1 MISDDATYTS
11 FIHSSQVVFL
21 CVYVRFFSL
30 SPSIHRTVLLSES
43 SFTPTSKTSLNTC
56 FSTPF
61 FSPFSSNATDI
72 RCYPRPF
79 TDPPSDPAS
88 LRRSHRG
95 RRRSSLLPQPE
106 RHARRALQLDSIS
119 FSSITPRI
127 PRSRLQRHRSE
138 RETHA
143 PVRVGLRRADR

>member
-1 MISDDATYTS
+1 MTPPTLPLFTLHKS
-11 FIHSSQVVFL
+11 FFYAFT
-21 CVYVRFFSL
+21 CAFSL
-30 SPSIHRTVLLSES
+30 SFHRSIGQFSFRRAALLPLPKRLSIS
-43 SFTPTSKTSLNTC
+43 PPLRRFLSL
-56 FSTPF
+56 PF
-61 FSPFSSNATDI
+61 FQPTDI
-72 RCYPRPF
+72 RCYARSL
-79 TDPPSDPAS
+79 TDPPSHPAS
-88 LRRSHRG
+88 LRRSHRR